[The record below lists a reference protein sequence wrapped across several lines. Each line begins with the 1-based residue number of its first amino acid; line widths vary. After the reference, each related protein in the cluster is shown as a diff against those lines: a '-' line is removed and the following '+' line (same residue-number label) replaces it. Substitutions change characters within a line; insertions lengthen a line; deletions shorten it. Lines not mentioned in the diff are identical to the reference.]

1 MYSVMSKFFHLIL
14 FNYSIKFHFL
24 QRLLLIPN
32 NTKGGN
38 MKDSLLVGLA
48 VGALAGPLYVS
59 QNKKAQQVVEKGKRA
74 IKKQMDKM

>member
-1 MYSVMSKFFHLIL
+1 
-14 FNYSIKFHFL
+14 
-24 QRLLLIPN
+24 
-32 NTKGGN
+32 